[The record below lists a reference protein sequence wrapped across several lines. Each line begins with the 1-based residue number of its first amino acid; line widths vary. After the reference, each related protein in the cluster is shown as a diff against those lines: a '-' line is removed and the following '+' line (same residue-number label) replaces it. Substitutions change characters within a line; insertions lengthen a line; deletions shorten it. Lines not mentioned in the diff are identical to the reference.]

1 MDFFVS
7 ISSSPSPQCC
17 FSISVTQQGI
27 QKIIDF
33 LCDLPWRFLTKGT
46 VTAITS
52 WIIFQENE
60 GFILQK
66 KKEAG
71 NGWAQFSLRIS
82 PPRWNFFVFSIHPV
96 NKKLKIPFW
105 EAAGGSSITWGGFFF
120 VWIPTKPTF
129 PSLLQP
135 NPTGKNQFTF
145 PSWIIENTIKAF
157 RNRAENIWS
166 EVP

>member
-1 MDFFVS
+1 MDLFVS

-82 PPRWNFFVFSIHPV
+82 PPRWNFSVFSIHPV

-120 VWIPTKPTF
+120 CVNSNQTHLSSSAPAKPNREKSIHI
-129 PSLLQP
+129 SLMNNRKHHQGLQ
-135 NPTGKNQFTF
+135 K
-145 PSWIIENTIKAF
+145 
-157 RNRAENIWS
+157 
-166 EVP
+166 